1 MDRGFVFNLIND
13 YISGFSP
20 KDPKVSSIFLE
31 GWFAVVCI
39 YISQSSVVI
48 ILYHPWRPFR
58 HSSCRVFWR
67 QRPLCLGWQP
77 VCRVRTKGEVGWQS
91 GWKR

>member
-20 KDPKVSSIFLE
+20 KDPKVSSTFLE
-31 GWFAVVCI
+31 RWLTVVHI

-48 ILYHPWRPFR
+48 MTLGGLLDAVPAEFSGGRDPFVWAKSLYAAK
-58 HSSCRVFWR
+58 
-67 QRPLCLGWQP
+67 L
-77 VCRVRTKGEVGWQS
+77 
-91 GWKR
+91 